1 MPIIFLDVPIEGNG
15 LLGFHNILPLILI
28 SVFAIGTL
36 AAIFFW
42 RKNNK
47 G

>member
-1 MPIIFLDVPIEGNG
+1 MPTFFLDVPVQEPG
-15 LLGFHNILPLILI
+15 LLGVHNILPLVLI
-28 SVFAIGTL
+28 AVFAIGTL

-47 G
+47 